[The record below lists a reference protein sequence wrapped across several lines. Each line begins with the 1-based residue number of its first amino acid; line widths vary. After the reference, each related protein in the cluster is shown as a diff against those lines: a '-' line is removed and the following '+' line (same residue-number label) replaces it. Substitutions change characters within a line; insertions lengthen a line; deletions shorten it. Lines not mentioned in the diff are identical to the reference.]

1 MLVAENIE
9 PEILAIV
16 ESVIFKS
23 VTADASL
30 VKSGL
35 VDSMAAVDIALAIED
50 KFSCA
55 IPAPEIAEIME
66 TVKSMTQYV
75 AARA

>member
-9 PEILAIV
+9 AEILAIV

-23 VTADASL
+23 VGADASL

-66 TVKSMTQYV
+66 TAKSMAKYV
-75 AARA
+75 AAHA

>member
-9 PEILAIV
+9 TEILAIV

-23 VTADASL
+23 VTSDASL

-50 KFSCA
+50 KFACA

-66 TVKSMTQYV
+66 TAKNMTEYV
-75 AARA
+75 AAHA

>member
-1 MLVAENIE
+1 MQVADNLEA
-9 PEILAIV
+9 EILAIV
-16 ESVIFKS
+16 ESVILKP

-35 VDSMAAVDIALAIED
+35 VDSMAAVDITLAIED
-50 KFSCA
+50 KYGCA

-66 TVKSMTQYV
+66 TVQSIRGYV
-75 AARA
+75 AAHT